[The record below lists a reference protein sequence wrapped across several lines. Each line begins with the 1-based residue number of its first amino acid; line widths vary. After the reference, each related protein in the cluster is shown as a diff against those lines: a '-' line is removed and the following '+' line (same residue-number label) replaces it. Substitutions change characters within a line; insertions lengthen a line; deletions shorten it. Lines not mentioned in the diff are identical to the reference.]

1 MRYNLSN
8 PYHVQRLTERLEAM
22 KAKGAIV
29 DLTEQ
34 RKKRSLP
41 QNNYLHLLLSYFA
54 SVRGE
59 NVRDIKLNVFKLECN
74 PDIFI
79 RDITYNGEQLKYI
92 RSTSELDT
100 AEMSLAIDRFINRS
114 FAHYSIPLPS
124 PEDERFVIE
133 CEHEIERN
141 KEFLYT

>member
-1 MRYNLSN
+1 LDKMI
-8 PYHVQRLTERLEAM
+8 
-22 KAKGAIV
+22 AKGAIV
-29 DLTEQ
+29 DLSEQ
-34 RKKRSLP
+34 RKKRTLP

-54 SVRGE
+54 AIRGE
-59 NVRDIKLNVFKLECN
+59 SVSDIKLNVFKLECN

-79 RDITYNGEQLKYI
+79 RNLTYNGEQLKYI

-124 PEDERFVIE
+124 PEDERFIIE
-133 CEHEIERN
+133 CEHEIDRN